1 MTEISHERCS
11 ELLPLWGQGRLD
23 ATDSAAVESHLA
35 TCEECARERAGMNL
49 LVTTQEVETLTDDER
64 ARLRNAVAAAMVG
77 DHPGAGEVV
86 GFRQRP
92 ARRARLWPALRVAA
106 VAAVVVAGF
115 VFVPNL
121 LTDDGGTRTG
131 AGVSGGRSEAAA
143 PEAARESSGPEPVFV
158 QATGPQAYGL
168 ETEDETAV
176 AQATRAARPEPPYTR
191 SELRLLGRSRAPFT
205 KFAASYTVEDAE
217 RLAGPFLEELAVAA
231 PTDDVAGALRT
242 CGGEVLAAATHPTLP
257 AYAAHEAV
265 DDKPSLVLGFVSSA
279 TAAGPLDRYEIWVWA
294 NADCES
300 LPTQISEPIRPAD

>member
-11 ELLPLWGQGRLD
+11 ELLLLWGQGRLD
-23 ATDSAAVESHLA
+23 ATDSAALEAHLA

-49 LVTTQEVETLTDDER
+49 LVTEEVETLTDDER
-64 ARLRNAVAAAMVG
+64 ARLRNAVAAAVAG
-77 DHPGAGEVV
+77 DHRAGEVV
-86 GFRQRP
+86 GFRRRP
-92 ARRARLWPALRVAA
+92 GQRARLWPALRVAA
-106 VAAVVVAGF
+106 VAAAVVAGF

-121 LTDDGGTRTG
+121 LSDDAGTRTG
-131 AGVSGGRSEAAA
+131 AGVSGGRSEVAA
-143 PEAARESSGPEPVFV
+143 PEAARESGGPEPVFV
-158 QATGPQAYGL
+158 QATGPQAFGL
-168 ETEDETAV
+168 ETEDEAAV

-191 SELRLLGRSRAPFT
+191 SELRLLGRSRSPFT

-217 RLAGPFLEELAVAA
+217 SLAGPFLEELAVAA

-257 AYAAHEAV
+257 AYAAYEAV
-265 DDKPSLVLGFVSSA
+265 NDKPSLVLGFVSSA